1 VTQIGPIPTF
11 TMTNNTVSN
20 NRDRGVNLLLTGA
33 AGVRDR
39 STGLFDFDPVRI
51 NLNQNII
58 DANGSEGVFYR
69 ADADMNQSKFVY
81 LDNFTFPSDN
91 RQAGFWGPNEPEFT
105 FLNFGSLNGNTMY
118 MEPYLNLESVQNSL
132 FIATGNTIRN
142 NGFGGVTGE
151 GIRIE
156 VGTGAYVAADIRN
169 NTLGGNLEA
178 DFASSSFH
186 SAGNTFNSANTS
198 GANTFD
204 YIYLDDIAQMDLR
217 FQNNTGNQIAP
228 SDLGAVYTNL
238 DVLKASV
245 LGPIGVIN
253 RDASFFQVD
262 NGPNLNSPNNRFFNF
277 GATQN
282 IQNAFNNGNYNIRS
296 IGDPVWPNPGFTPF
310 LP

>member
-1 VTQIGPIPTF
+1 
-11 TMTNNTVSN
+11 
-20 NRDRGVNLLLTGA
+20 VNLLLTGA
-33 AGVRDR
+33 AGIRDR

-105 FLNFGSLNGNTMY
+105 FLNLGSLNGNTMY

-178 DFASSSFH
+178 DFASSSFL
-186 SAGNTFNSANTS
+186 SAGNTFNSADTS

-228 SDLGAVYTNL
+228 SDVGAIYTNL
-238 DVLKASV
+238 DTLKQSFFGFFPV
-245 LGPIGVIN
+245 QD

-262 NGPNLNSPNNRFFNF
+262 NGPNLNSPNNIFNNF
-277 GATQN
+277 GGTQN
-282 IQNAFNNGNYNIRS
+282 VQSAFNNGGYNIR
-296 IGDPVWPNPGFTPF
+296 GAADPAWPNPGFTPF